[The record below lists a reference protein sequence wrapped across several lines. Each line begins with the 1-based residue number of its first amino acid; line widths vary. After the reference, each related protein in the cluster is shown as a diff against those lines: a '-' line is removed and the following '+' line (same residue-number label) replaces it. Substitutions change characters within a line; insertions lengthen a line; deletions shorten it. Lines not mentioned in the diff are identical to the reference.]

1 MHSHHR
7 RRSYGRTGNFFHGGL
22 KLLVL
27 LLILYG
33 FRGGALYGYSGIIV
47 AIFVWIVG
55 GMILRSIFPRRRV
68 KTSRTEK
75 DLTKNAPMNMSRDT
89 VQEVNE
95 SNTPMPSPEYVSI
108 DSPVTSGTTKGKKAA
123 DVLVCQICG
132 TVEPD
137 ISAKFCMNCGAKL
150 A

>member
-27 LLILYG
+27 LLVLYG
-33 FRGGALYGYSGIIV
+33 FKGGALYGYSGIIV

-55 GMILRSIFPRRRV
+55 GMILRSIFPRKRV
-68 KTSRTEK
+68 KSYRTEN
-75 DLTKNAPMNMSRDT
+75 DLTENAPMNVPRDT
-89 VQEVNE
+89 VQVG
-95 SNTPMPSPEYVSI
+95 SGANTPISSPEYVPI
-108 DSPVTSGTTKGKKAA
+108 GSPVNSGITKGKKAA

-137 ISAKFCMNCGAKL
+137 TSAKFCMNCGAKL

>member
-27 LLILYG
+27 LLVLYG

-55 GMILRSIFPRRRV
+55 GMILRSIFPRKRM
-68 KTSRTEK
+68 KPSRTEK
-75 DLTKNAPMNMSRDT
+75 DLTENAPMIMPRDT
-89 VQEVNE
+89 VQEV
-95 SNTPMPSPEYVSI
+95 SGGKPMSSPEYVPI
-108 DSPVTSGTTKGKKAA
+108 GSPVTSGTTEGKKAA

-137 ISAKFCMNCGAKL
+137 TSAKFCMNCGAKL